1 MNKLFSRNEIWKFQ
15 YLIDNGL
22 DETDKQIKEKKG
34 GRGKRE
40 KKNAILISRS
50 FCELAAKFCPL
61 FFFLLGNDQIRKKS
75 KISKRWFSLVDNCC
89 SLVNRLNYTN
99 SEDFRIICL

>member
-34 GRGKRE
+34 GEGEERE
-40 KKNAILISRS
+40 KKCHIN
-50 FCELAAKFCPL
+50 F
-61 FFFLLGNDQIRKKS
+61 
-75 KISKRWFSLVDNCC
+75 
-89 SLVNRLNYTN
+89 
-99 SEDFRIICL
+99 